1 MVSLTKRVMP
11 LSLIIALR
19 FFGLFIV
26 LSVLSQYALGL
37 KHSSALLAG
46 VAVGGYALTQA
57 VLQTPFGLLSDK
69 IGRKK
74 TILLGLLIFI
84 AGSIVCAI
92 SNDIYWL
99 LFGRFLQGA
108 GAIGSVITAM
118 IADVANEEERAHAM
132 AIMGMVIAMTFAVA
146 MIAGPLF
153 AGFLG
158 VPSLFWLTAVLAA
171 TALLILFSSVP
182 EPPRIVHTYS
192 EEKVRIKHVFQ
203 DKDLVRMY
211 ITFLFHSSTMTIAF
225 FIIPILLK
233 HKFHIDPTGFWKVYL
248 PAVIFGVIAMG
259 PAAVFGEKYSKGKE
273 IFLLSI
279 FFIVLSFFLM
289 GFTNSFLLFG
299 IGATFFFIG
308 FNMFEPLLQSFVAKF
323 AKVHQKGTALGV
335 ANTFA
340 YIGVFLGG
348 LFGGYMY
355 QHFQEKGVAIFVFIV
370 AIFWTWWIIGM
381 KNPGNRKT
389 AYIELNDKT
398 RAKLHDI
405 KKANGITD
413 QYINETEA
421 VIVIKYD
428 AQKTNEE
435 FVKKFFKE

>member
-1 MVSLTKRVMP
+1 MVSLTKKVMP

-118 IADVANEEERAHAM
+118 IADVASEEERAHAM

-158 VPSLFWLTAVLAA
+158 VPSLFWLTAILAA

-289 GFTNSFLLFG
+289 GFTSSFLLFG

-405 KKANGITD
+405 KEANGITD

-435 FVKKFFKE
+435 FVKKFFDD